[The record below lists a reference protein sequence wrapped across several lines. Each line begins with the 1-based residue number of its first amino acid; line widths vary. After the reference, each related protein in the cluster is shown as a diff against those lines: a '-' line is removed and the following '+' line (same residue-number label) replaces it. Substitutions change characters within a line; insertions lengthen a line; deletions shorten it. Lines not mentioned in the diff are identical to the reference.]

1 MSNILYK
8 QYYDIFI
15 IKRFII
21 VKNLIVYNYG
31 LNHLSRG
38 DITLNH
44 IFNVLNIFKMD
55 IKKIIKNPIT
65 FIIIGGI
72 CILPSLY
79 AWVNIKAC
87 WDPYANTGTIPVAV
101 VNNDKSVSFKG
112 KNINIGSNIVKKLK
126 KNKSIGWH
134 FVTSKEADLGIVDG
148 TYYAVIQIP
157 DDFSSDFL
165 SVLSNK
171 PKKPNIIY
179 KVDTKVNPVAGK
191 ITDVAKDT
199 LTDEITS
206 NFISTV
212 NETIFSS
219 LNTFGNDA
227 DKNKSDLI
235 NLKNSIIKINNNMD
249 YITSA
254 LQSINGNSNNLSAF
268 LTQIKATM
276 PTVNSGLSQ
285 LLVSNENNASIIKS
299 TQSTLNDS
307 LNNIQLNLNNA
318 QATVY
323 RIQGLNSTLSNS
335 AANANSSQIYY
346 TTAQLNMNLDALSN
360 SINALTN
367 YLTTINNTNPNKNVA
382 DMIISLKSIQNS
394 ITDEK
399 SNVTSLSQKFSS
411 TNDLNKNILN
421 SINNDTSNINTTLI
435 NATTEYNSKTK
446 NSMNTISNNYISA
459 TNDASALIKNAQD
472 LNNQIDNLIG
482 TSIDGSTLASKTSGD
497 LNTRLLQFKDTIKNL
512 GDKFEMVDNNDLAQI
527 ISILQS
533 NPKFMGDF
541 ISNPF
546 NIVDQSIYQIPNYGS
561 AMSPVYTVLAIWV
574 GDIILAAL
582 LKTDITYFK
591 GAEKFHILERH
602 FGKMLTFIFLNLI
615 QSFIVI
621 VGDKVILHVYS
632 VNTPLLII
640 FALASGITFTIIV
653 FTLTSLLGN
662 IGKALSIIFLIVQI
676 AGSGATY
683 PIQVDPLFFRI
694 FQPLFPFTYAVG
706 GFREAIAGPLISSVV
721 LDFTMLFI
729 ISLVFTL
736 LGIFLKTPLHK
747 PMHKFSEKF
756 KEAGI
761 SE

>member
-1 MSNILYK
+1 M
-8 QYYDIFI
+8 
-15 IKRFII
+15 
-21 VKNLIVYNYG
+21 
-31 LNHLSRG
+31 
-38 DITLNH
+38 NH